1 MSRSSRALYL
11 LQVWIGHSTQAS
23 DEKVN
28 VDCRRRDWMMA
39 GRKRIVVVGGG
50 VAGTT
55 VAHGFDTDAYD
66 LTLVDPY
73 VH

>member
-1 MSRSSRALYL
+1 
-11 LQVWIGHSTQAS
+11 
-23 DEKVN
+23 
-28 VDCRRRDWMMA
+28 MMA

-73 VH
+73 VHRLQNGTSDLSMDHIWH